1 VRIADIFPGYQDGG
15 RREYMRNF
23 AASFGIQG
31 MASPERLPNTRR
43 ILAMAEYARETGKL
57 DTFRTLAMN
66 ARWEN
71 GSDLEDEIILEKL
84 AAASGLDPQKAM
96 KASESP
102 DYLSRIDSI
111 RAEAGRLGIDGI
123 PTFIIGKQRI
133 VGCQSYE
140 ILADAV
146 VKADGSRRS

>member
-1 VRIADIFPGYQDGG
+1 MRIADIFPGYRDGG
-15 RREYMRNF
+15 MQEYMRNF
-23 AASFGIQG
+23 AASFGIQS

-43 ILAMAEYARETGKL
+43 ILAMAEYARDIGKL

-71 GSDLEDEIILEKL
+71 GADLEDEKVLVEL
-84 AAASGLDPQKAM
+84 AAASGFDPQKAM
-96 KASESP
+96 EASESAS
-102 DYLSRIDSI
+102 YLSRIDSI

-123 PTFIIGKQRI
+123 PTFIIGKERN

-146 VKADGSRRS
+146 VKAGGSRRI

>member
-1 VRIADIFPGYQDGG
+1 VLIEDIFPGYRDGG
-15 RREYMRNF
+15 RLEYMRDF

-57 DTFRTLAMN
+57 DTFRILAMN

-71 GSDLEDEIILEKL
+71 GSDLEDKKVLETL
-84 AAASGLDPQKAM
+84 AAASGLDQQKALA
-96 KASESP
+96 ASGSP
-102 DYLSRIDSI
+102 DYLSRIDAI

-123 PTFIIGKQRI
+123 PTFIIGKQMV

-146 VKADGSRRS
+146 IKAGGLRRS

>member
-1 VRIADIFPGYQDGG
+1 
-15 RREYMRNF
+15 MRNF
-23 AASFGIQG
+23 AASFGIRG

-57 DTFRTLAMN
+57 DAFRTLAMN

-146 VKADGSRRS
+146 VKAGGSRRS

>member
-1 VRIADIFPGYQDGG
+1 
-15 RREYMRNF
+15 MRSF
-23 AASFGIQG
+23 AASFGLQS

-71 GSDLEDEIILEKL
+71 SSDLEDENVLEKL
-84 AAASGLDPQKAM
+84 AAACGLDRQKAM

-102 DYLSRIDSI
+102 DYLSRIDST
-111 RAEAGRLGIDGI
+111 RAEAGKLGIDGI
-123 PTFIIGKQRI
+123 PTFIIGKERI

-140 ILADAV
+140 ILAEAV
-146 VKADGSRRS
+146 VKAGGSRRS

>member
-1 VRIADIFPGYQDGG
+1 
-15 RREYMRNF
+15 MSSF
-23 AASFGIQG
+23 AARFGIKG

-57 DTFRTLAMN
+57 DAFRTLAMN

-71 GSDLEDEIILEKL
+71 GSDLEDKTVLETL
-84 AAASGLDPQKAM
+84 AVSSGLDPQKAM
-96 KASESP
+96 QASESP
-102 DYLSRIDSI
+102 DYLSRIDST

-123 PTFIIGKQRI
+123 PTFIIGKERI

-146 VKADGSRRS
+146 IKAGGSRRS